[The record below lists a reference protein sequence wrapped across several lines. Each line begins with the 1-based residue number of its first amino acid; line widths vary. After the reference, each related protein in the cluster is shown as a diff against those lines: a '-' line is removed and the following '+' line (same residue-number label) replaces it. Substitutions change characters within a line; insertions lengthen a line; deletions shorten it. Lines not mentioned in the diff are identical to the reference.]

1 MPNGKNPAVGM
12 TAAREKVMPNG
23 ENLAVGMTGAKE
35 KVMPNGKNPA
45 VGMTFVLI
53 VIYMYKFHFIF
64 RLQTAG

>member
-1 MPNGKNPAVGM
+1 MPNGGNS
-12 TAAREKVMPNG
+12 
-23 ENLAVGMTGAKE
+23 AVGMTGAKE